1 MSLLS
6 FGAYSDYLRTRVVQA
21 QYFKDPYEHEE
32 YLAKNVFLPY
42 INNEVVEERK
52 ESYKK
57 NLASL
62 DLLLLYMWKD
72 DKTVVPKESSLFGV
86 YDPNTKEVVGLRQQD
101 LDKEDWIGLRELDES
116 GKLRLD
122 VLEGEHMQI
131 DWDFFN
137 QTIVHGVLS

>member
-1 MSLLS
+1 M
-6 FGAYSDYLRTRVVQA
+6 
-21 QYFKDPYEHEE
+21 
-32 YLAKNVFLPY
+32 
-42 INNEVVEERK
+42 
-52 ESYKK
+52 
-57 NLASL
+57 
-62 DLLLLYMWKD
+62 
-72 DKTVVPKESSLFGV
+72 FGV

-101 LDKEDWIGLRELDES
+101 LYKEDWIGLKELDES